1 MIWFKISL
9 PHKRH
14 ILITII
20 TLELQKD
27 PALMMLAT
35 GKEILLQIFTD
46 YLAFF
51 DMPSDHYLTVL
62 INETFIS
69 CNISIS

>member
-20 TLELQKD
+20 TPELQRD
-27 PALMMLAT
+27 PALMTLAT
-35 GKEILLQIFTD
+35 GKHLLTIIIILELPKDPVLMTLVIGKFT
-46 YLAFF
+46 
-51 DMPSDHYLTVL
+51 
-62 INETFIS
+62 
-69 CNISIS
+69 